1 MRCVMF
7 GGYTA
12 RKHDCLVTTRNAFRP
27 ATVRGERL
35 TTTMSVS
42 DRDSARRAEIVR
54 LAGALNERL
63 IAIRRD
69 IHAHPEIGNHEHRT
83 TALIVDE
90 LERAGLVAK
99 VLPIGTGAY
108 CDVMPGGFDD
118 SSGLVGLRADIDA
131 LTIPDGKTVDYAS
144 KVPGICHACGHDV
157 HTAILLGVG
166 IVLARLRDLDLL
178 PRGVR
183 LIFQPAEETSPG
195 GALDAIEGGVLH
207 DLTEIYAL
215 HCDPRT
221 DVGEIALKVG
231 PITSAVDQV
240 NITLRGTGGHTS
252 RPQLT
257 QDIIGAL
264 GALATMTQLLLSRR
278 IDPRSGVS
286 LMWGS
291 MHSGSV
297 ANAIPR
303 TGEIVGTLRALDAAG
318 WQVAKQLIPELAA
331 EIVKPFGVEVDVAVT
346 DGVPPA
352 VNHARGVR
360 RLTRAAEEMLG
371 PDSVTPTEQ
380 SLGGE
385 DFSWML
391 QQVPG
396 ALGRLGVRTPGE
408 ICPDIHQPTFVVD
421 ERCIPTGLKVLAEV
435 ATTVERR
442 AI

>member
-1 MRCVMF
+1 
-7 GGYTA
+7 
-12 RKHDCLVTTRNAFRP
+12 
-27 ATVRGERL
+27 
-35 TTTMSVS
+35 MSVS
-42 DRDSARRAEIVR
+42 DAVAARRTEITR

-69 IHAHPEIGNHEHRT
+69 IHAHPEVGHHEHRT
-83 TALIVDE
+83 TALIVDQ
-90 LERAGLVAK
+90 LERAGLVVK
-99 VLPIGTGAY
+99 VLPVGTGAY
-108 CDVMPGGFDD
+108 CDVLPGGFDD
-118 SSGLVGLRADIDA
+118 SAGLVGLRADIDA
-131 LTIPDGKTVDYAS
+131 LPIPDGKNVDYAS
-144 KVPGICHACGHDV
+144 RNPGVCHACGHDV

-166 IVLARLRDLDLL
+166 LVLSRLRDLDLL
-178 PRGVR
+178 TRGVR

-221 DVGEIALKVG
+221 DVGKVALKVG

-240 NITLRGTGGHTS
+240 NIKLSGIGGHTS

-257 QDIIGAL
+257 QDVIGAL

-286 LMWGS
+286 LRWGS

-318 WQVAKQLIPELAA
+318 WQLAKQLIPELAA
-331 EIVKPFGVEVDVAVT
+331 EIVRPFGAEVDVAVT

-360 RLTRAAEEMLG
+360 RLTRATEKMIG
-371 PDSVTPTEQ
+371 PDAVTATEQ

-396 ALGRLGVRTPGE
+396 ALARLGVRTPGK

-421 ERCIPTGLKVLAEV
+421 EGCISVGLKVLAEV
-435 ATTVERR
+435 ATTFERR

>member
-12 RKHDCLVTTRNAFRP
+12 PKHDCLVTTRNAFRP
-27 ATVRGERL
+27 APARGERL
-35 TTTMSVS
+35 NAMPVS
-42 DRDSARRAEIVR
+42 DRDAARRAEILR

-83 TALIVDE
+83 TALIVDH
-90 LERAGLVAK
+90 LERAGLIAK
-99 VLPIGTGAY
+99 MLPIGTGAY
-108 CDVMPGGFDD
+108 CDVLPDGFDD

-131 LTIPDGKTVDYAS
+131 LTIPDDKTVDYAS
-144 KVPGICHACGHDV
+144 KNPGVCHACGHDV

-166 IVLARLRDLDLL
+166 IVLSRLRDLDLL

-221 DVGEIALKVG
+221 DVGQIALKVG

-240 NITLRGTGGHTS
+240 NITLSGTGGHTS

-264 GALATMTQLLLSRR
+264 GALATLTQLLLSRR

-291 MHSGSV
+291 MHAGSV

-318 WQVAKQLIPELAA
+318 WQLAKQLIPELAA
-331 EIVKPFGVEVDVAVT
+331 EIVKPFGVEVNVAVT
-346 DGVPPA
+346 EGVPPA

-371 PDSVTPTEQ
+371 PDAVTATEQ

-408 ICPDIHQPTFVVD
+408 ICPDIHQPNFIVD

-435 ATTVERR
+435 ATTLERP

>member
-1 MRCVMF
+1 MHCVMC
-7 GGYTA
+7 GGYTG
-12 RKHDCLVTTRNAFRP
+12 RKHDCLVTTRNAFRS
-27 ATVRGERL
+27 AIVRGERL
-35 TTTMSVS
+35 NAMPVT
-42 DRDSARRAEIVR
+42 DPDAARRAEIVR
-54 LAGALNERL
+54 LTGALNERL

-69 IHAHPEIGNHEHRT
+69 IHAHPEVGHHEHRT
-83 TALIVDE
+83 TALIVDH
-90 LERAGLVAK
+90 LERAGLVTK
-99 VLPIGTGAY
+99 VLPVGSGAY
-108 CDVMPGGFDD
+108 CDVLPGGFDD
-118 SSGLVGLRADIDA
+118 SSGLLGLRADIDA

-144 KVPGICHACGHDV
+144 KNPGVCHACGHDV

-166 IVLARLRDLDLL
+166 IVLSRLRDLDML

-221 DVGEIALKVG
+221 DVGQLALKVG

-240 NITLRGTGGHTS
+240 NIVLSGAGGHTS

-291 MHSGSV
+291 VHAGSV

-303 TGEIVGTLRALDAAG
+303 TGEIVGTLRALDAEG
-318 WQVAKQLIPELAA
+318 WQRAKQLIPELAA
-331 EIVKPFGVEVDVAVT
+331 EIVRPFGVEVDVAVT

-360 RLTRAAEEMLG
+360 RLARAAEEMLG
-371 PDSVTPTEQ
+371 PDSVTTTEQ

-421 ERCIPTGLKVLAEV
+421 ESCIPVGLKILAEV
-435 ATTVERR
+435 ATTFERV

>member
-1 MRCVMF
+1 
-7 GGYTA
+7 
-12 RKHDCLVTTRNAFRP
+12 
-27 ATVRGERL
+27 
-35 TTTMSVS
+35 MSVPDS
-42 DRDSARRAEIVR
+42 DQARRAEIKQQAV
-54 LAGALNERL
+54 ALNERL
-63 IAIRRD
+63 IALRRD
-69 IHAHPEIGNHEHRT
+69 IHAHPEIGHHEHRT
-83 TALIVDE
+83 TALIVDQ

-99 VLPIGTGAY
+99 VLPAGTGAY
-108 CDVMPGGFDD
+108 CDVLPGGFDD

-131 LTIPDGKTVDYAS
+131 LTIPDGKKVDYAS
-144 KVPGICHACGHDV
+144 KNPGVCHACGHDV
-157 HTAILLGVG
+157 HTTILLGVG
-166 IVLARLRDLDLL
+166 MVLSRLRDLDLL

-221 DVGEIALKVG
+221 DVGQIALKVG

-240 NITLRGTGGHTS
+240 NIVLSGTGGHTS

-291 MHSGSV
+291 INAGSV

-303 TGEIVGTLRALDAAG
+303 TGEIVGTLRALDADG
-318 WQVAKQLIPELAA
+318 WQLAKQLVPELAA
-331 EIVKPFGVEVDVAVT
+331 EIVRPFGVEVDVAVT

-360 RLTRAAEEMLG
+360 RLARATEEMLG
-371 PDSVTPTEQ
+371 PDAVTTTEQ

-391 QQVPG
+391 QQVTG
-396 ALGRLGVRTPGE
+396 ALGRLGVRTPGQT
-408 ICPDIHQPTFVVD
+408 CPDIHQPTFVVD
-421 ERCIPTGLKVLAEV
+421 EACIPVGLKVLAEI
-435 ATTVERR
+435 ATTFERL

>member
-12 RKHDCLVTTRNAFRP
+12 QKHDRLVTTRNASRP
-27 ATVRGERL
+27 APARGERL
-35 TTTMSVS
+35 NAMPEA
-42 DRDSARRAEIVR
+42 DRDAARRAEIVR

-83 TALIVDE
+83 TALIVDH
-90 LERAGLVAK
+90 LERSGLVAK

-108 CDVMPGGFDD
+108 CDVLPGGFDD
-118 SSGLVGLRADIDA
+118 STGLVGLRADIDA
-131 LTIPDGKTVDYAS
+131 LTIPDGKAVDYAS
-144 KVPGICHACGHDV
+144 KNPGVCHACGHDV

-166 IVLARLRDLDLL
+166 IVLSRLRDLDLL

-195 GALDAIEGGVLH
+195 GALDAIDGGVLH

-221 DVGEIALKVG
+221 DVGQIALKVG

-240 NITLRGTGGHTS
+240 NISLSGTGGHTS

-318 WQVAKQLIPELAA
+318 WRLAKQLIPELAA
-331 EIVKPFGVEVDVAVT
+331 EIVRPFGVEVDVAVT
-346 DGVPPA
+346 EGVPPA

-371 PDSVTPTEQ
+371 PDSVTATEQ

-408 ICPDIHQPTFVVD
+408 ICPDIHQPNFVVD
-421 ERCIPTGLKVLAEV
+421 ERCLPVGVKVLAGV
-435 ATTVERR
+435 ATTFERP

>member
-1 MRCVMF
+1 M
-7 GGYTA
+7 
-12 RKHDCLVTTRNAFRP
+12 P
-27 ATVRGERL
+27 AA
-35 TTTMSVS
+35 
-42 DRDSARRAEIVR
+42 DAARRAEIVR
-54 LAGALNERL
+54 LTGALNERL
-63 IAIRRD
+63 IAVRRD
-69 IHAHPEIGNHEHRT
+69 IHAHPEVGHHEHRT
-83 TALIVDE
+83 TALIVDH
-90 LERAGLVAK
+90 LEQAGLVAK
-99 VLPIGTGAY
+99 VLPVGTGAY
-108 CDVMPGGFDD
+108 CDVLPGGFDD
-118 SSGLVGLRADIDA
+118 SSGLLGLRADIDA

-144 KVPGICHACGHDV
+144 KNPGVCHACGHDV

-166 IVLARLRDLDLL
+166 IVLSRLRDLDML

-183 LIFQPAEETSPG
+183 LIFQPAEESSPG

-221 DVGEIALKVG
+221 DVGQIALKVG

-240 NITLRGTGGHTS
+240 NILVSGTGGHTS

-291 MHSGSV
+291 LHAGSV

-303 TGEIVGTLRALDAAG
+303 TGEIVGTLRALDAEG
-318 WQVAKQLIPELAA
+318 WQLAKLLIPELAA
-331 EIVKPFGVEVDVAVT
+331 EIVRPFGVEVDVAVT

-360 RLTRAAEEMLG
+360 RLTRAVEEMLG
-371 PDSVTPTEQ
+371 PDTVTTTEQ

-421 ERCIPTGLKVLAEV
+421 ERCIPVGVKVLADV
-435 ATTVERR
+435 ATTFERA

>member
-1 MRCVMF
+1 
-7 GGYTA
+7 
-12 RKHDCLVTTRNAFRP
+12 
-27 ATVRGERL
+27 
-35 TTTMSVS
+35 MSVPHF
-42 DRDSARRAEIVR
+42 DQARRAEISHQ
-54 LAGALNERL
+54 AAALNERL

-69 IHAHPEIGNHEHRT
+69 IHAHPEIGHQEHRT

-99 VLPIGTGAY
+99 VLPVGTGAY
-108 CDVMPGGFDD
+108 CDVLPGGFDD
-118 SSGLVGLRADIDA
+118 FSGLVGLRADIDA
-131 LTIPDGKTVDYAS
+131 LTIRDGKNVDYAS
-144 KVPGICHACGHDV
+144 KNPGVCHACGHDV

-207 DLTEIYAL
+207 DLVEIYAL

-221 DVGEIALKVG
+221 DAGQLALKVG

-240 NITLRGTGGHTS
+240 NIVLSGTGGHTS

-291 MHSGSV
+291 INAGSV

-303 TGEIVGTLRALDAAG
+303 TGEIVGTLRALDEAG
-318 WQVAKQLIPELAA
+318 WLLAKQLIPELAA
-331 EIVKPFGVEVDVAVT
+331 EIVRPFGVEVDVAVT

-360 RLTRAAEEMLG
+360 RLARAAEEMLG
-371 PDSVTPTEQ
+371 PDAVTATEQ

-391 QQVPG
+391 QQIPG
-396 ALGRLGVRTPGE
+396 ALGRLGVRTPGKS
-408 ICPDIHQPTFVVD
+408 CPDIHQPTFVVD
-421 ERCIPTGLKVLAEV
+421 ESCIPAGLKVLAEV
-435 ATTVERR
+435 ATTFERP

>member
-1 MRCVMF
+1 MPV
-7 GGYTA
+7 A
-12 RKHDCLVTTRNAFRP
+12 DAD
-27 ATVRGERL
+27 A
-35 TTTMSVS
+35 
-42 DRDSARRAEIVR
+42 ARRAEIVR
-54 LAGALNERL
+54 LTVALNERL

-83 TALIVDE
+83 TALIVDH

-99 VLPIGTGAY
+99 VLPVGTGAY
-108 CDVMPGGFDD
+108 CDVLPGGFDD

-144 KVPGICHACGHDV
+144 KNPGVCHACGHDV

-166 IVLARLRDLDLL
+166 VILSRLRDLDLL

-195 GALDAIEGGVLH
+195 GALQAIEGGVLH

-221 DVGEIALKVG
+221 DVGQIALKIG
-231 PITSAVDQV
+231 PITSSVDQV
-240 NITLRGTGGHTS
+240 NIVLSGTGGHTS

-291 MHSGSV
+291 LHAGSV

-303 TGEIVGTLRALDAAG
+303 TGEIVGTLRALDAEG
-318 WQVAKQLIPELAA
+318 WQLAKQLIPELAA
-331 EIVKPFGVEVDVAVT
+331 EIVRPFGVDVDVVVT

-360 RLTRAAEEMLG
+360 RLARAAEETVG
-371 PDSVTPTEQ
+371 PDSVTATEQ

-408 ICPDIHQPTFVVD
+408 ICPDIHQSTFVVD
-421 ERCIPTGLKVLAEV
+421 ERCIPVGLKVLAEV
-435 ATTVERR
+435 ATTFDRV

>member
-1 MRCVMF
+1 ML
-7 GGYTA
+7 A
-12 RKHDCLVTTRNAFRP
+12 
-27 ATVRGERL
+27 
-35 TTTMSVS
+35 S
-42 DRDSARRAEIVR
+42 DLDAARRAEISRQSV
-54 LAGALNERL
+54 ALQERL

-69 IHAHPEIGNHEHRT
+69 IHAHPEIGHREHRT
-83 TALIVDE
+83 TSLIVDQ

-99 VLPIGTGAY
+99 VLPVGTGAY
-108 CDVMPGGFDD
+108 CDVLPGGFDD
-118 SSGLVGLRADIDA
+118 SLGLVGLRADIDA
-131 LTIPDGKTVDYAS
+131 LPIPDGKNVDYAS
-144 KVPGICHACGHDV
+144 KNPGMCHACGHDV

-166 IVLARLRDLDLL
+166 LVLARLRDLDLMT
-178 PRGVR
+178 RGVR

-221 DVGEIALKVG
+221 DVGQIALKVG

-240 NITLRGTGGHTS
+240 NIVLNGNGGHTS

-257 QDIIGAL
+257 QDVIGAL
-264 GALATMTQLLLSRR
+264 GAVATMTQLLLSRR

-291 MHSGSV
+291 IHAGSV
-297 ANAIPR
+297 ANAIPG
-303 TGEIVGTLRALDAAG
+303 TGEIVGTLRALDADG
-318 WQVAKQLIPELAA
+318 WQLAKQLIPELAA
-331 EIVKPFGVEVDVAVT
+331 EIVLPFGVEVDVAVT

-352 VNHARGVR
+352 VNHPRGVR
-360 RLTRAAEEMLG
+360 RLTRAAEVMLG
-371 PDSVTPTEQ
+371 PDAVGTTEQ

-396 ALGRLGVRTPGE
+396 ALARLGVRTPGQV
-408 ICPDIHQPTFVVD
+408 CPDIHQPTFVVD
-421 ERCIPTGLKVLAEV
+421 EACIPVGLKVLAEV
-435 ATTVERR
+435 ATTFERPV
-442 AI
+442 I

>member
-1 MRCVMF
+1 MVW
-7 GGYTA
+7 
-12 RKHDCLVTTRNAFRP
+12 
-27 ATVRGERL
+27 GERL
-35 TTTMSVS
+35 NAMPAA
-42 DRDSARRAEIVR
+42 DADAARRAEIVS
-54 LAGALNERL
+54 LTGALNERL

-69 IHAHPEIGNHEHRT
+69 IHAHPEVGHHEHRT
-83 TALIVDE
+83 TALIVDH
-90 LERAGLVAK
+90 LEQAGLIAK
-99 VLPIGTGAY
+99 VLPVGTGAY
-108 CDVMPGGFDD
+108 CDVLPGGFDD

-144 KVPGICHACGHDV
+144 KNPGVCHACGHDV

-166 IVLARLRDLDLL
+166 IVLARLRDLDML
-178 PRGVR
+178 PRGIR
-183 LIFQPAEETSPG
+183 LIFQPAEESSPG

-221 DVGEIALKVG
+221 DVGQIALKVG

-240 NITLRGTGGHTS
+240 NIVLSGAGGHTS

-257 QDIIGAL
+257 QDIVGAL

-291 MHSGSV
+291 MHAGSV

-303 TGEIVGTLRALDAAG
+303 TGEIVGTLRALDAEG
-318 WQVAKQLIPELAA
+318 WQRAKQLIPELAA
-331 EIVKPFGVEVDVAVT
+331 EIVRPFGVEVDVAVT

-360 RLTRAAEEMLG
+360 RLARAAEEMLG
-371 PDSVTPTEQ
+371 PDSVTTTEQ

-408 ICPDIHQPTFVVD
+408 ICPDIHQPTFAVD
-421 ERCIPTGLKVLAEV
+421 ESCIPVGLKILADV
-435 ATTVERR
+435 ATTFERV

>member
-1 MRCVMF
+1 MHCVMC
-7 GGYTA
+7 GGYTG
-12 RKHDCLVTTRNAFRP
+12 RKHDCLVTTRNAFRSAIVRGGRLNAMP
-27 ATVRGERL
+27 AT
-35 TTTMSVS
+35 
-42 DRDSARRAEIVR
+42 DADAARRAEIAR
-54 LAGALNERL
+54 LTVALNERL
-63 IAIRRD
+63 ISVRRD
-69 IHAHPEIGNHEHRT
+69 IHAHPEVGHHEHRT
-83 TALIVDE
+83 TALIVDH

-99 VLPIGTGAY
+99 VLPVGTGAY
-108 CDVMPGGFDD
+108 CDVLPGGFDD
-118 SSGLVGLRADIDA
+118 SSRLLGLRADIDA

-144 KVPGICHACGHDV
+144 KNPGVCHACGHDV

-166 IVLARLRDLDLL
+166 IVLSRLRDLDML

-221 DVGEIALKVG
+221 DVGQIALKVG

-240 NITLRGTGGHTS
+240 NIVLSGAGGHTS

-257 QDIIGAL
+257 QDIVGAL

-291 MHSGSV
+291 MHAGSV

-303 TGEIVGTLRALDAAG
+303 TGEIVGTLRALDAEG
-318 WQVAKQLIPELAA
+318 WQRAKQLIPELAA
-331 EIVKPFGVEVDVAVT
+331 EIVRPFGVEVDVAVT

-360 RLTRAAEEMLG
+360 RLARAAEEMLG
-371 PDSVTPTEQ
+371 PDSVTTTEQ

-408 ICPDIHQPTFVVD
+408 ICPDIHQPTFAVD
-421 ERCIPTGLKVLAEV
+421 ESCIPVGLKILADV
-435 ATTVERR
+435 ATTFERV

>member
-1 MRCVMF
+1 
-7 GGYTA
+7 
-12 RKHDCLVTTRNAFRP
+12 
-27 ATVRGERL
+27 
-35 TTTMSVS
+35 MSAS
-42 DRDSARRAEIVR
+42 DPDAVRRAEITH

-69 IHAHPEIGNHEHRT
+69 IHAHPEIGHHEHRT
-83 TALIVDE
+83 TALIVDQ
-90 LERAGLVAK
+90 LERAGLVVK
-99 VLPIGTGAY
+99 VLPVGTGAY
-108 CDVMPGGFDD
+108 CDVLPGGFDD

-131 LTIPDGKTVDYAS
+131 LPIPDGKNVDYAS
-144 KVPGICHACGHDV
+144 RNPGVCHACGHDV
-157 HTAILLGVG
+157 HTAILIGVG
-166 IVLARLRDLDLL
+166 IVLSRLRDLDLL
-178 PRGVR
+178 TRGVR

-221 DVGEIALKVG
+221 DVGKLALKVG

-240 NITLRGTGGHTS
+240 NITLSGIGGHTS

-257 QDIIGAL
+257 QDVIGAL

-303 TGEIVGTLRALDAAG
+303 SGEIVGTLRALDASG
-318 WQVAKQLIPELAA
+318 WQLAKQLIPELAA
-331 EIVKPFGVEVDVAVT
+331 DIVRPFGVEVDVAVT

-352 VNHARGVR
+352 VNHAVGVR
-360 RLTRAAEEMLG
+360 RLTRATEEMLG
-371 PDSVTPTEQ
+371 PDAEAVTEQ

-391 QQVPG
+391 QRVPG
-396 ALGRLGVRTPGE
+396 ALARLGVRTPGK

-421 ERCIPTGLKVLAEV
+421 EACIPVGLKVLTEV
-435 ATTVERR
+435 ATTFERR

>member
-1 MRCVMF
+1 M
-7 GGYTA
+7 
-12 RKHDCLVTTRNAFRP
+12 P
-27 ATVRGERL
+27 AA
-35 TTTMSVS
+35 
-42 DRDSARRAEIVR
+42 DAARRAEIVR
-54 LAGALNERL
+54 LTGALNERL
-63 IAIRRD
+63 IAVRRD
-69 IHAHPEIGNHEHRT
+69 IHAHPEVGHHEHRT
-83 TALIVDE
+83 TALIVDH
-90 LERAGLVAK
+90 LEQAGLVAK
-99 VLPIGTGAY
+99 VLPVGTGAY
-108 CDVMPGGFDD
+108 CDVLPGGFDD
-118 SSGLVGLRADIDA
+118 SSGLLGLRADIDA

-144 KVPGICHACGHDV
+144 KNPGVCHACGHDV

-166 IVLARLRDLDLL
+166 IVLSRLRDLDML

-183 LIFQPAEETSPG
+183 LIFQPAEESSPG

-221 DVGEIALKVG
+221 DVGQIALKVG

-240 NITLRGTGGHTS
+240 NILVSGTGGHTS

-291 MHSGSV
+291 LHAGSV

-303 TGEIVGTLRALDAAG
+303 TGEIVGTLRALDAEG
-318 WQVAKQLIPELAA
+318 WQLAKQLIPELAA
-331 EIVKPFGVEVDVAVT
+331 EIVRPFGVEVDVAVT

-360 RLTRAAEEMLG
+360 RLTRAVEEMLG
-371 PDSVTPTEQ
+371 PDTVTTTEQ

-421 ERCIPTGLKVLAEV
+421 ERCIPVGVKVLADV
-435 ATTVERR
+435 ATTFERA

>member
-12 RKHDCLVTTRNAFRP
+12 RKHDCLVTNRNAFRP
-27 ATVRGERL
+27 ATVRSERL
-35 TTTMSVS
+35 SAMSVS

-83 TALIVDE
+83 TGLIVDE

-108 CDVMPGGFDD
+108 CDVLPGGFDD

-144 KVPGICHACGHDV
+144 KVPGVCHACGHDV

-166 IVLARLRDLDLL
+166 ILLARLRDLDML

-221 DVGEIALKVG
+221 DVGQIALKVG

-240 NITLRGTGGHTS
+240 NIKLSGAGGHTS

-318 WQVAKQLIPELAA
+318 WQMAKQLIPELAA
-331 EIVKPFGVEVDVAVT
+331 EIVKPFGVQVDVSVT
-346 DGVPPA
+346 GGVPPA

-371 PDSVTPTEQ
+371 PDSVMVTEQ

-391 QQVPG
+391 QRVPG

-408 ICPDIHQPTFVVD
+408 ICPDLHQPTFVVD
-421 ERCIPTGLKVLAEV
+421 ERCIPAGLKVLAEV

>member
-1 MRCVMF
+1 MPVAD
-7 GGYTA
+7 TDA
-12 RKHDCLVTTRNAFRP
+12 
-27 ATVRGERL
+27 
-35 TTTMSVS
+35 
-42 DRDSARRAEIVR
+42 ARRAEISH
-54 LAGALNERL
+54 LADALNERL

-69 IHAHPEIGNHEHRT
+69 IHAHPEIGHHEHRT

-108 CDVMPGGFDD
+108 CDVLPGGYDD
-118 SSGLVGLRADIDA
+118 SSGLLGLRADIDA
-131 LTIPDGKTVDYAS
+131 LPIPDGKNVAYAS
-144 KVPGICHACGHDV
+144 RHPGVCHACGHDV
-157 HTAILLGVG
+157 HTAILIGVG
-166 IVLARLRDLDLL
+166 IMLSRLRDLDLL

-183 LIFQPAEETSPG
+183 LIFQPAEEGSPG
-195 GALDAIEGGVLH
+195 GALHAIEGGVLH

-221 DVGEIALKVG
+221 DVGQVALKVG

-240 NITLRGTGGHTS
+240 NITLKGTGGHTS

-257 QDIIGAL
+257 QDVIGAL

-318 WQVAKQLIPELAA
+318 WQLAKQLVPELAA
-331 EIVKPFGVEVDVAVT
+331 DIVRPFGVEVDVAVT

-371 PDSVTPTEQ
+371 PDAVTTTEQ

-396 ALGRLGVRTPGE
+396 ALARLGVRTPGE

-421 ERCIPTGLKVLAEV
+421 EACIPVGLKLLTEV
-435 ATTVERR
+435 ATTFERA

>member
-1 MRCVMF
+1 ML
-7 GGYTA
+7 A
-12 RKHDCLVTTRNAFRP
+12 PDLDA
-27 ATVRGERL
+27 
-35 TTTMSVS
+35 
-42 DRDSARRAEIVR
+42 ARRAEISRQSV
-54 LAGALNERL
+54 ALQERL

-69 IHAHPEIGNHEHRT
+69 IHAHPEIGHREHRT
-83 TALIVDE
+83 TSLIVDQ

-99 VLPIGTGAY
+99 VLPVGTGAY

-118 SSGLVGLRADIDA
+118 SLGLVGLRADIDA
-131 LTIPDGKTVDYAS
+131 LPIPDGKNVDYAS
-144 KVPGICHACGHDV
+144 KNPGMCHACGHDV

-166 IVLARLRDLDLL
+166 LVLARLRDLDLMT
-178 PRGVR
+178 RGVR

-221 DVGEIALKVG
+221 DVGQIALKVG

-240 NITLRGTGGHTS
+240 NIVLNGTGGHTS

-257 QDIIGAL
+257 QDVIGAL
-264 GALATMTQLLLSRR
+264 GAVATMTQLLLSRR

-291 MHSGSV
+291 IHAGSV
-297 ANAIPR
+297 ANAIPG
-303 TGEIVGTLRALDAAG
+303 TGEIVGTLRALDADG
-318 WQVAKQLIPELAA
+318 WQLAKQLIPELAA
-331 EIVKPFGVEVDVAVT
+331 EIVLPFGVEVDVAVT

-352 VNHARGVR
+352 VNHPRGVR
-360 RLTRAAEEMLG
+360 RLTRAAEVMLG
-371 PDSVTPTEQ
+371 PDAVGTTEQ

-396 ALGRLGVRTPGE
+396 ALARLGVRTPGQV
-408 ICPDIHQPTFVVD
+408 CPDIHQPTFVVD
-421 ERCIPTGLKVLAEV
+421 EACIPVGLKVLAEV
-435 ATTVERR
+435 ATTFERPV
-442 AI
+442 I